1 MPKNPIQ
8 YAFLCCAGKLGD
20 QEWLNE
26 WITCAGGQGFLA
38 TGDECG
44 LVAVAPPTC
53 WTTIQVSTVNP
64 LQETIKKKYTVSKK
78 YTLFSVDRHNIIN
91 HYHAR
96 NISSRN
102 SM

>member
-1 MPKNPIQ
+1 MIEQ
-8 YAFLCCAGKLGD
+8 
-20 QEWLNE
+20 

-53 WTTIQVSTVNP
+53 WTIIQVSTVNS
-64 LQETIKKKYTVSKK
+64 LQETMKKKYTVSKK